1 MTVIGVEVIPL
12 YVDRVAVNLENN
24 IVQLKRRLGSRAGGG
39 LDEQHAAG
47 LAAELKIFCR
57 GGI

>member
-24 IVQLKRRLGSRAGGG
+24 IVQLERRLGSRAG
-39 LDEQHAAG
+39 
-47 LAAELKIFCR
+47 
-57 GGI
+57 